1 MICILQKG
9 SITRATETFPLFG
22 NRLSFRGGINKKKM
36 VLFYFCSK
44 GKVHKKKSKKKLTTV
59 SFAFTHTYTLEK
71 LTLLLF
77 FPKRTWK
84 ILKNV
89 QNAKE
94 KNISLSHVICGSS
107 PSFFVPFPYVI
118 LDIPILQTG

>member
-1 MICILQKG
+1 MQLKHLEDIKLVAVDDVCYHV
-9 SITRATETFPLFG
+9 
-22 NRLSFRGGINKKKM
+22 RGRRI
-36 VLFYFCSK
+36 
-44 GKVHKKKSKKKLTTV
+44 KKSKKELTSV

-94 KNISLSHVICGSS
+94 KNISFHYIVPRTVKSS
-107 PSFFVPFPYVI
+107 IHF
-118 LDIPILQTG
+118 

>member
-1 MICILQKG
+1 MERTKRVIFN
-9 SITRATETFPLFG
+9 SMR
-22 NRLSFRGGINKKKM
+22 SFIKAAEPD
-36 VLFYFCSK
+36 K
-44 GKVHKKKSKKKLTTV
+44 GKVQKKSTKKLTSV

-77 FPKRTWK
+77 FPERTWI

-94 KNISLSHVICGSS
+94 KNISFHYIVPRTVKSS
-107 PSFFVPFPYVI
+107 IHF
-118 LDIPILQTG
+118 

>member
-1 MICILQKG
+1 M
-9 SITRATETFPLFG
+9 
-22 NRLSFRGGINKKKM
+22 
-36 VLFYFCSK
+36 
-44 GKVHKKKSKKKLTTV
+44 KKKSKKKLTSV

-89 QNAKE
+89 QNAAGVK
-94 KNISLSHVICGSS
+94 IPTHAIVYG
-107 PSFFVPFPYVI
+107 FPI
-118 LDIPILQTG
+118 